1 MKLIHTA
8 DIHLDAS
15 FASAGMPT
23 GFGNRRRQGLRDV
36 LSAILRRAKEWPAD
50 AVLISGDLFEH
61 SRVSRE
67 TVAFL
72 REQFEALRPVP
83 VFLAPGNH
91 DPYMLS
97 SPYATEP
104 WPANV
109 HIFRTPEWSDVMLKN
124 IPLTVHGFGF
134 DGPDI
139 SHNPF
144 AELRVVEDG
153 RVHVAVA
160 HGSERGHQ
168 PAGKNTYAA
177 FDAAQV
183 AQRGLHYV
191 ALGHFHSY
199 TPIETATTVMAY
211 SGAPEGHGFDEPG
224 PRCHLEVEIEPGAG
238 GGFQTVTRQVLSSR
252 MQYVQQEI
260 DCTDLSNSHQIIE
273 ALRGIA
279 KSAGQPL
286 VLRAVLQ
293 GACPD
298 SLRAELGSVSDAVG
312 SEFLHLELDDQLRPS
327 EDLDALSCED
337 TSLGLFVRRM
347 RKEIAD
353 APDETRQAVLSRA
366 LEVGLAGYR
375 GHSLAVR
382 GLGKEAR

>member
-36 LSAILRRAKEWPAD
+36 LSGVLRRAKEWPAD
-50 AVLISGDLFEH
+50 AVLIAGDLFEH
-61 SRVSRE
+61 SRVSRD
-67 TVAFL
+67 TIAFL
-72 REQFEALRPVP
+72 RGQFEALRPVP
-83 VFLAPGNH
+83 VFIAPGNH
-91 DPYMLS
+91 DPFVLNS
-97 SPYATEP
+97 AYATEP

-109 HIFRTPEWSDVMLKN
+109 HIFRAPEWAEIALKN
-124 IPLTVHGFGF
+124 IPLTVHGFAF

-144 AELRVVEDG
+144 AELRVAQDG

-168 PAGKNTYAA
+168 PAGKNAYAP
-177 FDAAQV
+177 FDAARL
-183 AQRGLHYV
+183 AQPGLHYV
-191 ALGHFHSY
+191 ALGHFHGY
-199 TPIETATTVMAY
+199 TPINVNATTMAY

-224 PRCHLEVEIEPGAG
+224 PRCHLEIEIHPGTY
-238 GGFQTVTRQVLSSR
+238 QVTVRQMLSSR
-252 MQYVQQEI
+252 MQYLQREI
-260 DCTDLSNSHQIIE
+260 DCTSLGNSHELIE
-273 ALRGIA
+273 ELRGILKA
-279 KSAGQPL
+279 AGQPL
-286 VLRAVLQ
+286 ALRATLL

-298 SLRAELGSVSDAVG
+298 SLRAELGSIHDAIAA
-312 SEFLHLELDDQLRPS
+312 EFLHLELDDQLRPS
-327 EDLDALSCED
+327 EDLDTLSCED

-353 APDETRQAVLSRA
+353 APDDARRATLSRA

-382 GLGKEAR
+382 GLAKEAR